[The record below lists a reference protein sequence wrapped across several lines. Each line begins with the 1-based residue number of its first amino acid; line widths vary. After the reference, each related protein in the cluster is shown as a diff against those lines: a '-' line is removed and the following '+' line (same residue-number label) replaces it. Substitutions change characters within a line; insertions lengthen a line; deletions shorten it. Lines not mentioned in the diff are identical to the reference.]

1 MDAELCQLDKLYLTD
16 LADYNH
22 VLNQRNKLLKDMYR
36 QPELGSTFGCMGHAA
51 GYLWTEKLLKKE
63 ENSWKR

>member
-36 QPELGSTFGCMGHAA
+36 QPELGSTLDVWDMQLVTYGRKN
-51 GYLWTEKLLKKE
+51 Y
-63 ENSWKR
+63 